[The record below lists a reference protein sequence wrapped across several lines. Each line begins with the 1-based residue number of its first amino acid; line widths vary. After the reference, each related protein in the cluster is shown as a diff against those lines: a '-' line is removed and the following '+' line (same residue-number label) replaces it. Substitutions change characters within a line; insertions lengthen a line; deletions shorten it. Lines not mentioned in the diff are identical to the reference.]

1 MPASERM
8 ETMRKPT
15 ALLSLL
21 LVLASFN
28 VAPSSGGVIQQNSE
42 FVNGRWFDGYNF
54 RNRIFYSVNGTLTSK
69 RPKRVDSLIDLK
81 GKYVIPPFGEAHNHN
96 VDGANVEIIR
106 KYLDDGIFYVKNPNI
121 LPRARASLEGRIN
134 TPEGIDVAFA
144 NGGLT
149 TSEGHP
155 IGLAR
160 RNIARGTWTEAD
172 AEGAFYFTINDKTD
186 LDRKWGLILAG
197 KPDFIKTYLL
207 YSEEYNKRKDDG
219 RYQYWKG
226 LDPALLPD
234 IVKLAHRYGL
244 RVSTH
249 IESAVDFHNAVV
261 AGVDEINHMP
271 GFRGG
276 PNLDIPDPKV
286 YEISEADARLAARKG
301 VTVVTTLGGISSFKG
316 PLREKGDRLHSRNLR
331 LLKKHGVKVALGSD
345 EYRKTVAP
353 EARYIQE
360 LGVYSNLELL
370 KIWCE
375 ATSATIF
382 PKRKIGYLKE
392 GYEANFLVLADN
404 PLEDF
409 QNTSR
414 IEMRVKQGKVLSLK
428 E

>member
-1 MPASERM
+1 
-8 ETMRKPT
+8 MRNHVVLLA
-15 ALLSLL
+15 ALLL
-21 LVLASFN
+21 LASFN
-28 VAPSSGGVIQQNSE
+28 EASSVGEVQQQNYE
-42 FVNGRWFDGYNF
+42 FVNGRWFDSNTF
-54 RNRIFYSVNGTLTSK
+54 RNRIFYSVKGTLTSK
-69 RPKRVDSLIDLK
+69 RPKRVDSIIDLK
-81 GKYVIPPFGEAHNHN
+81 DKYVIPPFGEAHNHN

-106 KYLDDGIFYVKNPNI
+106 RYLEDGIFYVKNPNT
-121 LPRARASLEGRIN
+121 LPRDRASVEGRIN
-134 TPEGIDVAFA
+134 IPESVDVAFA

-149 TSEGHP
+149 ASEGHP

-160 RNIARGTWTEAD
+160 RNIARGVWTESD
-172 AEGAFYFTINDKTD
+172 AEGAFYFTINNKAD
-186 LDRKWGLILAG
+186 LDRKWGAILAG

-207 YSEEYNKRKDDG
+207 YSEEYRKRKDDE

-234 IVKLAHRYGL
+234 IVKLAHRNGL

-249 IESAVDFHNAVV
+249 IESAFDFHNAVL

-286 YEISEADARLAARKG
+286 YEISEEDARVAARKRI
-301 VTVVTTLGGISSFKG
+301 TVVTTLGGISLFKG

-345 EYRKTVAP
+345 EYRKTAAP
-353 EARYIQE
+353 EARYIHE
-360 LGVYSNLELL
+360 LGVYSSLELL

-375 ATSATIF
+375 DTPATIF
-382 PKRKIGYLKE
+382 PKRRIGYLKD
-392 GYEANFLVLADN
+392 GYEASFLVLAGN

-409 QNTSR
+409 QNTSK
-414 IEMRVKQGKVLSLK
+414 IEIRVKQGKLLSL
-428 E
+428 